1 MSIATQ
7 VPTVNY
13 HLWRPCNM
21 KCGFCFATFQ
31 DISPD
36 ILPKGHLGREGCV
49 SVVEFLAHA
58 GFAKINFAGGEPTLC
73 TWLPE
78 LIRLAKE
85 MGLTT
90 SIVTNGSRI
99 TTEWLKGLNGSLDW
113 AALSIDSIDP
123 DTLAR
128 IGRTTR
134 AGPMSRENYLR
145 AVRIFKQNDVRVK
158 INTVVTRD
166 TLKEN
171 LADFVEEARPER
183 WKLLQVLPV
192 KGQNDRLVD
201 EHVVSPAEFDRYV
214 RLNRRVEALGIT
226 LVPESNDLMKGSY
239 VMVDPAGRFFDNI
252 AGGYTYSRPIIEVGV
267 EQALK
272 DVSIDVEK
280 FLSRNGLYNW

>member
-1 MSIATQ
+1 M
-7 VPTVNY
+7 
-13 HLWRPCNM
+13 R
-21 KCGFCFATFQ
+21 CGFCFATFQ

-36 ILPKGHLGREGCV
+36 ILPKGHLGHEGCI
-49 SVVEFLAHA
+49 SVVESLAHA

-85 MGLTT
+85 RGLTT

-99 TTEWLKGLNGSLDW
+99 TTEWLESLNGSLDW

-123 DTLAR
+123 DTLVR
-128 IGRTTR
+128 TGRTTR
-134 AGPMSRENYLR
+134 AGPMSRDDYLR
-145 AVRIFKQNDVRVK
+145 AVRNFKQHDVRVK

-166 TLKEN
+166 TLREDM
-171 LADFVEEARPER
+171 AEFMEEARPER

-201 EHVVSPAEFDRYV
+201 EHVISSAEFDRYV
-214 RLNRRVEALGIT
+214 RLNRRVEAHGIT

-239 VMVDPAGRFFDNI
+239 VMVDPAGRFFDNV
-252 AGGYTYSRPIIEVGV
+252 AGGYTYSRPIIDVGV

-280 FLSRNGLYNW
+280 FLSRNGLYDW